1 MAGRKSDFTLTKLD
15 DLFTTQA
22 QRDEEQLSKIRD
34 IPLELIDDF
43 PDHPFKVR
51 DDEDMMQL
59 VESVKERGVI
69 TPATVRQK
77 EDGRYELVS
86 GHRRKRACELA
97 GFETLRSEIVDLNRD
112 EATILMVE
120 SNFQRSE
127 ILPSEKAFAYKM
139 RLEAMKRQAGRPTKN
154 NLVPV
159 GQNYSREE
167 LAAQSGESQTQIQ
180 RYMPYGI
187 YTVHQTSGWEGREMM
202 DDFDVFISQNAQTYR
217 YLINNRNFESF
228 VNVVK
233 VDAESGKSIPYAGAG
248 FKIYDPQ
255 GNQVKMTFTYPT
267 PTTID
272 VFYTDANGSLVTPEK
287 LDYGKGYSIVEV
299 QAPYGYVLDDTP
311 VYFDITEENST
322 EEGGVTVVKVN
333 KPNMAQKGTITV
345 EKTGEVFSGVNV
357 SGSEDSDVI
366 YQPVYEV
373 TGLEGAVY
381 EVRAAEDISTPDG
394 TLRCSKGEVVDTIT
408 TSSDGFVK
416 SKELYLGK
424 YEVKEITAPYG
435 MVVSGETHTVEL
447 TYAGQNISVT
457 ETSTSFYNERQK
469 VQVSLVKAI
478 EKDKTFG
485 IGDNGEIKNI
495 SFGLYAAE
503 DIVSAS
509 GTVIPADG
517 LIEIVSVNENGTA
530 VMKSDLPFGKYYV
543 KEIATDEHYV
553 LSDTKYP
560 VMFEYAGQDT
570 ATVEIKVN
578 DGKEIKNELIYGSVS
593 GKKIDENGEALEGAV
608 IGIFKAEETEFTK
621 DTALMTTT
629 SAKDGSFSFAKVPY
643 GKWIVREIEQPKGF
657 VLDEKA
663 YEVNI
668 SKAEQVVEIEI
679 VNEYVHGNIRLT
691 KVDAEYP
698 DNKLTGAT
706 FEVYKDTNENGKIDD
721 GDELIGNLEET
732 ETGIYEMKELLYGK
746 YIVRET
752 KAPEGFLLDKGEY
765 SVFIEKD
772 ETTYSVENKAGVGF
786 INEAM
791 RGTLKIVKTSSDGK
805 VKGFAFRVTGAN
817 GYDMTFETDK
827 NGEIVI
833 EGLRIGEYTVS
844 EVANNASAAYITPAD
859 QNVTIKLD
867 ETAVVKMHNELRD
880 TPKTGDDTNMKLWY
894 VLAGLSAVGI
904 AVTSVVAYKKKK
916 KEGNE

>member
-1 MAGRKSDFTLTKLD
+1 MGKILGIDLGTTNSAMAVLEGGSPTIIVNAEGDRTTPSVVGFRADGDRVVGKAAKNQAVTNPKNTVFSIKRFMGRKYSECT
-15 DLFTTQA
+15 
-22 QRDEEQLSKIRD
+22 
-34 IPLELIDDF
+34 
-43 PDHPFKVR
+43 
-51 DDEDMMQL
+51 
-59 VESVKERGVI
+59 
-69 TPATVRQK
+69 
-77 EDGRYELVS
+77 
-86 GHRRKRACELA
+86 
-97 GFETLRSEIVDLNRD
+97 SEIK
-112 EATILMVE
+112 T
-120 SNFQRSE
+120 
-127 ILPSEKAFAYKM
+127 
-139 RLEAMKRQAGRPTKN
+139 
-154 NLVPV
+154 VP
-159 GQNYSREE
+159 
-167 LAAQSGESQTQIQ
+167 
-180 RYMPYGI
+180 
-187 YTVHQTSGWEGREMM
+187 
-202 DDFDVFISQNAQTYR
+202 
-217 YLINNRNFESF
+217 
-228 VNVVK
+228 
-233 VDAESGKSIPYAGAG
+233 
-248 FKIYDPQ
+248 
-255 GNQVKMTFTYPT
+255 
-267 PTTID
+267 
-272 VFYTDANGSLVTPEK
+272 
-287 LDYGKGYSIVEV
+287 
-299 QAPYGYVLDDTP
+299 
-311 VYFDITEENST
+311 
-322 EEGGVTVVKVN
+322 
-333 KPNMAQKGTITV
+333 
-345 EKTGEVFSGVNV
+345 
-357 SGSEDSDVI
+357 
-366 YQPVYEV
+366 
-373 TGLEGAVY
+373 
-381 EVRAAEDISTPDG
+381 
-394 TLRCSKGEVVDTIT
+394 
-408 TSSDGFVK
+408 
-416 SKELYLGK
+416 
-424 YEVKEITAPYG
+424 YEVKEITAPDG

-469 VQVSLVKAI
+469 VQVSLAKAI

-543 KEIATDEHYV
+543 KEIATDEHYI

-560 VMFEYAGQDT
+560 VVFEYAGQDT

-904 AVTSVVAYKKKK
+904 AVTSVVAHKKKK